1 MTGGQVLGML
11 QTAKIQLEAIILKFL
26 HESSL
31 NEQEY
36 WHPYK
41 SVQIHYWCTAL
52 MWKIVKMP
60 VADWLPYSATL
71 YINVGIGLS
80 KLSELYQ

>member
-1 MTGGQVLGML
+1 MIGGQVLGML

-41 SVQIHYWCTAL
+41 SV
-52 MWKIVKMP
+52 
-60 VADWLPYSATL
+60 
-71 YINVGIGLS
+71 
-80 KLSELYQ
+80 